1 MTAFLAIFA
10 RVTAGALAGM
20 AMGAAFGWAAGTLTP
35 TFFRH
40 FIPWND
46 VEPVGFAVVLGGFGG
61 VFLGGGLGVF
71 SVLVGLLLHRRGGA
85 APAPSPASPT
95 TVR

>member
-1 MTAFLAIFA
+1 MTWLTTFV
-10 RVTAGALAGM
+10 RVSAGALAGM
-20 AMGAAFGWAAGTLTP
+20 AMGGTFGWAAGTLAP

-46 VEPVGFAVVLGGFGG
+46 VEPVGFAMVLGGFGG

-71 SVLVGLLLHRRGGA
+71 SVLVALLFQRRGVA
-85 APAPSPASPT
+85 ASASRPESPT
-95 TVR
+95 TAR